1 MKQRTSWEIWT
12 IWAEID
18 SWQISYRSRTGDD
31 VMRGTEIGT
40 LEHMV
45 RQDKWGITAERR
57 KDQSGSVIFM
67 KFGKQSPGWHFVI
80 V

>member
-1 MKQRTSWEIWT
+1 
-12 IWAEID
+12 
-18 SWQISYRSRTGDD
+18 
-31 VMRGTEIGT
+31 MRGTEIGT

-67 KFGKQSPGWHFVI
+67 KFGKQSPG
-80 V
+80 